1 MRPTEAFNPLS
12 ENIDIAD
19 SAEIVDILQS
29 VDSEII
35 KGWEGFPS
43 FESKEVVR
51 SLTRMAETF
60 ADAIFRGDKVVLG
73 GCGTSGRLAFF
84 CTRIFN
90 KILRCEFSKEACF
103 EYLMAGGDAAL
114 FVSQELAED
123 QPALGASDLDAAL
136 QRHKK
141 NKANGKAVFV
151 GITCGLSAPYVKG
164 QLEKALE
171 EDDYS
176 SVILIGHNPCEL
188 ARPNFIDIAR
198 KVKESKKGIV
208 VTPVMGGE
216 TISGSS
222 RMKGGSGTLISL
234 HSAFLAALAA
244 TFDEIQLTE
253 SVLEEILGSFGKAIS
268 DIYEK
273 NKSNLANLIDAFGKT
288 LKSDACVRYLAE
300 DEFGVLGLI
309 DASECPPTYGSSF
322 DDVRGFIHNGWDVM
336 DNRENLESF
345 AKDKDETKISFNDC
359 SERSQSDTNLHVIIN
374 FSESDNF
381 AKSTAELRRKLA
393 GRFITI
399 TSENSSTAERDSTSL
414 SFELFSQADAQL
426 TELKGASSIAKLL
439 QQFVQHLQFK
449 LILNA
454 ASTGGHVLK
463 GKVAK
468 NRMIDVK
475 VSNSKLL
482 ERGTGIVETFACC
495 SKDVAFRSIL
505 KVIHGIDEL
514 SDTIL
519 NREETFHIKKATPMN
534 NIIPRAILLSSNR
547 AQTVTEATLILKENP
562 VIRNA
567 IIKD

>member
-1 MRPTEAFNPLS
+1 
-12 ENIDIAD
+12 
-19 SAEIVDILQS
+19 
-29 VDSEII
+29 
-35 KGWEGFPS
+35 
-43 FESKEVVR
+43 
-51 SLTRMAETF
+51 
-60 ADAIFRGDKVVLG
+60 
-73 GCGTSGRLAFF
+73 
-84 CTRIFN
+84 
-90 KILRCEFSKEACF
+90 
-103 EYLMAGGDAAL
+103 
-114 FVSQELAED
+114 
-123 QPALGASDLDAAL
+123 
-136 QRHKK
+136 
-141 NKANGKAVFV
+141 
-151 GITCGLSAPYVKG
+151 
-164 QLEKALE
+164 
-171 EDDYS
+171 
-176 SVILIGHNPCEL
+176 
-188 ARPNFIDIAR
+188 
-198 KVKESKKGIV
+198 
-208 VTPVMGGE
+208 
-216 TISGSS
+216 
-222 RMKGGSGTLISL
+222 
-234 HSAFLAALAA
+234 
-244 TFDEIQLTE
+244 
-253 SVLEEILGSFGKAIS
+253 
-268 DIYEK
+268 
-273 NKSNLANLIDAFGKT
+273 
-288 LKSDACVRYLAE
+288 
-300 DEFGVLGLI
+300 
-309 DASECPPTYGSSF
+309 
-322 DDVRGFIHNGWDVM
+322 
-336 DNRENLESF
+336 
-345 AKDKDETKISFNDC
+345 
-359 SERSQSDTNLHVIIN
+359 
-374 FSESDNF
+374 
-381 AKSTAELRRKLA
+381 RRKLA

-399 TSENSSTAERDSTSL
+399 TSENSSTAKRDSTSL